1 METQTESK
9 INMSNDNSVD
19 TLKSLVLENLKKT
32 GCFLQG
38 DFTLKSGKKSNF
50 YLNLRHLVNTPHLIR
65 DISDVIKHYLPNDK
79 FLLCGLPYAG
89 IPYTMAVSI
98 LYDIPSI
105 ILRKQQKSHGL
116 NNWIDGLEK
125 TDIRK
130 VVLIEDIISTGS
142 SIESALPI
150 LEQHGLEVV
159 KVICIVD
166 RREPEIKEAK
176 KELDEKIGLVSLFT
190 LDNFLD

>member
-1 METQTESK
+1 MKETTSL
-9 INMSNDNSVD
+9 DLAVTNSLIS
-19 TLKSLVLENLKKT
+19 LKKSILTNLKKT

-38 DFTLKSGKKSNF
+38 DFTLKSGSKSNF

-89 IPYTMAVSI
+89 IPYAMSVSI

-105 ILRKQQKSHGL
+105 ILRKQQKTHGL
-116 NNWIDGLEK
+116 QNWIDGLEK
-125 TDIRK
+125 TDIKK

-150 LEQHGLEVV
+150 LEQHGLEVI
-159 KVICIVD
+159 KVICLVD
-166 RREPEIKEAK
+166 RREPEIREAK
-176 KELDEKIGLVSLFT
+176 KELDKKLGLVSLFT
-190 LDNFLD
+190 LDDFLDTE